1 MSKNKQLGHHNHFSV
16 NVAVEI
22 TMLNNECEYLLLL
35 VVLVTVIDPVC
46 GMPLDP
52 DKTQFKVDVRGGRY
66 YFDSEYC
73 MHNFLEGPKIAYFSM
88 EIGIKSEIPTYSG
101 GLGVLAG
108 DTIRSSADLKIPLV
122 AVTLV
127 SKKGYLKQKITE
139 DGIQLE
145 YPEDW
150 DPSEFLVPLSSD
162 VTIKIG
168 GRDVKVKAWLFDQQS
183 LTGGIVPVL
192 FLDTDVDGNTPED
205 REITS
210 FLYGGDDKYRL
221 KQEMVLGIGGV
232 KILNALNFNIGKFH
246 MNEGHSSLLTI
257 ELLKQNGMNA
267 DKVKNLCVF
276 TTHTPVEAAFDKFS
290 YDIVS
295 ELLDVEYPVDVLKK
309 YGGYDKL
316 NMTMLALNLSK
327 YTNGVTE
334 AHMKYSRKLFPG
346 HYIREV
352 TNGVHSYMWTCQHFR
367 ELFHAYIPGW
377 VNEPEL
383 LVRVDTIPNEEI
395 WEAHM
400 MGRIDLLNFV
410 NEKTNVKMD
419 VNTLTLGFARRATEY
434 KRATLLFSD
443 LMRLKKASESGK
455 IQLIFAGKAHPRD
468 EAGKELIK
476 EIYEYKNELKD
487 DVKIVYLENY
497 NMEMA
502 AKLTSGVDVWLNTP
516 LPPFEASGTSG
527 MKAAHNGVINFSV
540 LDGWWIEGCIE
551 GFTGWAIGPKP
562 DEPLQEQERRIRELD
577 DLYGKLQYLI
587 IPKFYEG
594 RDDWITMM
602 KNSIG
607 KVAYYFNT
615 HRMMRRYVTDAYL

>member
-1 MSKNKQLGHHNHFSV
+1 MPSLAFSV
-16 NVAVEI
+16 NVSMKI
-22 TMLNNECEYLLLL
+22 TLLNNGCEYLLLL

-46 GMPLDP
+46 GMPLDS
-52 DKTQFKVDVRGGRY
+52 DKTQFKVDVRGKRY

-73 MHNFLEGPKIAYFSM
+73 MHKFLEGPKIAYFSM
-88 EIGIKSEIPTYSG
+88 EIGIKSEIQTYSG

-139 DGIQLE
+139 EGIQLE
-145 YPEDW
+145 YPEEW
-150 DPSEFLVPLSSD
+150 NPSEFLVPLSSD

-221 KQEMVLGIGGV
+221 KQEMALGIGGV

-246 MNEGHSSLLTI
+246 MNEGHSSLLTL
-257 ELLKQNGMNA
+257 ELLQQNGMDA
-267 DKVKNLCVF
+267 EKVKNLCVF

-290 YDIVS
+290 YDLVS
-295 ELLDVEYPVDVLKK
+295 ELLEADYPVDILKK

-316 NMTMLALNLSK
+316 NMTLLALNLSK

-352 TNGVHSYMWTCQHFR
+352 TNGVHSYTWTSQHFR
-367 ELFHAYIPGW
+367 ELFHAHIPGW

-383 LVRVDTIPNEEI
+383 LVRVDTIPNDEI

-400 MGRIDLLNFV
+400 KSKTDLLNFI
-410 NEKTNVKMD
+410 NEKTD
-419 VNTLTLGFARRATEY
+419 VNLDVDALTLGFARRATEY

-443 LMRLKKASESGK
+443 LKRLEKASERGK
-455 IQLIFAGKAHPRD
+455 LQLIFAGKAHPRD
-468 EAGKELIK
+468 EAGKELIRD
-476 EIYEYKNELKD
+476 IYDYKNKLKD
-487 DVKIVYLENY
+487 EVKIVFLENY
-497 NMEMA
+497 NIEMA

-551 GFTGWAIGPKP
+551 GFTGWAIGPHP
-562 DEPLQEQERRIRELD
+562 DEQLTEQEIRVRELD
-577 DLYGKLQYLI
+577 DLYGKLQYLVI
-587 IPKFYEG
+587 AKFYEA
-594 RDDWITMM
+594 RDDWVNMM
-602 KNSIG
+602 KSSIG

-615 HRMMRRYVTDAYL
+615 HRMMRRYATDAYL